1 MCTVWLLQKEVR
13 QFRIREEK
21 LSNEM
26 ELLQSKLSK
35 ETLENSV
42 LTERLVRVS
51 IFKNL
56 LQIIYRVHEFISY
69 FLPSETKARL
79 KFLRLS

>member
-1 MCTVWLLQKEVR
+1 MVWLLQKEVR

-21 LSNEM
+21 LSNEI

-42 LTERLVRVS
+42 LTERLIQVS

-56 LQIIYRVHEFISY
+56 AQIIYRVHEFISY
-69 FLPSETKARL
+69 FLQPETKARL
-79 KFLRLS
+79 TFLRLS

>member
-1 MCTVWLLQKEVR
+1 MVWLLQKEVR

-21 LSNEM
+21 LSNEI

-42 LTERLVRVS
+42 LTERLIQVS
-51 IFKNL
+51 KF
-56 LQIIYRVHEFISY
+56 IYRVYEFISY
-69 FLPSETKARL
+69 FLQPETKARL
-79 KFLRLS
+79 TFLRLS